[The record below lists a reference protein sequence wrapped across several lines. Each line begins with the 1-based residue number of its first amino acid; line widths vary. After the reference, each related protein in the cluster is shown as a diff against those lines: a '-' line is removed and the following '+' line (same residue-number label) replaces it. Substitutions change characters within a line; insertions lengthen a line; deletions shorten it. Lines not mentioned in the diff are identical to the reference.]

1 VELNV
6 VVKERSGG
14 KSSAPVVLR
23 SVDDL
28 DKCSRSLAGVIKAWL
43 RQVPLTR
50 GGARKVFDI
59 TATWS
64 VDVPKG
70 QTHEVNVF
78 TSDRAVPHHR
88 VKRAVHRVARGK
100 RVKAH
105 GR

>member
-1 VELNV
+1 MELNV
-6 VVKERSGG
+6 VVRERSGG
-14 KSSAPVVLR
+14 KATAPVVLR

-64 VDVPKG
+64 VDVPRD
-70 QTHEVNVF
+70 
-78 TSDRAVPHHR
+78 SVPASNNPRGKTQAGTLHT
-88 VKRAVHRVARGK
+88 KRAVHRVARGK
-100 RVKAH
+100 RVKTY